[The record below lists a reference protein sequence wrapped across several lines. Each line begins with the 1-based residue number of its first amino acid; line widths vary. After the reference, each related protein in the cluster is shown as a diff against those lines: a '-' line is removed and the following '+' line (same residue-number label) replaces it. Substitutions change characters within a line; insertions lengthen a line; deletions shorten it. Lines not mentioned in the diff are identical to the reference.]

1 MLSIFGWNG
10 AKIQINPTKMD
21 VIVVGAGPAGLY
33 AAEAL
38 AEQGRNVLVLEA
50 GARVGGRAY
59 NEPFH
64 GVEVETGAGVGR
76 WPHDR
81 RLAEWLTKHG
91 EKVTPTACTLRYWKK
106 GQGLVP
112 PPMDVAKEARALP
125 RPTDRARRTLPFGA
139 WLKETAGSAYA
150 KEFIFTA
157 SYDDYLRSDIVDA
170 LEHYHFQDIAPTTQI
185 FTVHWTRFE
194 DKVVKALKT
203 LGVQLRLSEPVLTVR
218 RGDSGYD
225 VTTEHGVYTAPRV
238 VLAVPAR
245 PAARLVARSGY
256 TEHATLL
263 KQVRGQPFVR
273 AYVRFTGPENVV
285 ERNVGDEIVCAGPF
299 RKVIQMDKDK
309 RVYMVA
315 YCDNAHTRFWNRLQ
329 RMPKRSAIAEV
340 RNALTR
346 LFGEP
351 FSIDDL
357 VIYSHRAATHY
368 YTPLQPPYTTR
379 QEFIHD
385 AVHIDRGFTMIGEAV
400 ALNQGWTNSALAT
413 ISYLNL

>member
-1 MLSIFGWNG
+1 
-10 AKIQINPTKMD
+10 MD
-21 VIVVGAGPAGLY
+21 VIVIGAGPAGLY
-33 AAEAL
+33 AAEL
-38 AEQGRNVLVLEA
+38 MAEQGRRVLVLEA
-50 GARVGGRAY
+50 GARVGGRAH

-81 RLAEWLTKHG
+81 RLAAWLTKHG
-91 EKVTPTACTLRYWKK
+91 EKVTPTTCTLRYWKQ
-106 GQGLVP
+106 GVGLVP
-112 PPMDVAKEARALP
+112 PPMDVSKEARALP
-125 RPTDRARRTLPFGA
+125 YPSDKDRRTLPFGA
-139 WLKETAGSAYA
+139 WLKATAGSAYA
-150 KEFIFTA
+150 KEFILTA

-170 LEHYHFQDIAPTTQI
+170 LEHYHFQDVAPTTKV

-194 DKVVKALKT
+194 DKVVKALKA
-203 LGVQLRLSEPVLTVR
+203 LGVQLHLSEPVLTVR
-218 RGDSGYD
+218 RGASGYD
-225 VTTEHGVYTAPRV
+225 VTTDRGVYTAPRV

-245 PAARLVARSGY
+245 PAVRLLARSGY
-256 TEHATLL
+256 QENATLL

-315 YCDNAHTRFWNRLQ
+315 YCDNTHTRFWNRLQ

-340 RNALTR
+340 RTALTR
-346 LFGEP
+346 LFGGT
-351 FSIDDL
+351 FSLDDL
-357 VIYSHRAATHY
+357 VIYAHRDATHY
-368 YTPLQPPYTTR
+368 YTPLPEPYTTR

-400 ALNQGWTNSALAT
+400 ALNQGWTNSALGT
-413 ISYLNL
+413 VSYLNL